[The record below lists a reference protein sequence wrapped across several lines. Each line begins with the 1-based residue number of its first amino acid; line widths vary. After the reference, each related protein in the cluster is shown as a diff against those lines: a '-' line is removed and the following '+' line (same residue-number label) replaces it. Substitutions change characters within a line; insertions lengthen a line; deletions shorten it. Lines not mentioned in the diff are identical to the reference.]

1 MKSKLN
7 TTDKFICELDR
18 AIRINIGLLSTFK
31 PGPVKT
37 YKNIKLTSEDRK
49 TSARLMR
56 INHTGEIC
64 AQALYQGQAIST
76 KSPEI
81 SQMMKRAAEEE
92 TDHLIWCEVRLREL
106 ESRVSYLNPIF
117 YLGSFL
123 IGTLAGTLGDKIN
136 LGLVAATEDGVVKHL
151 QDHLEKLPEKDDRSR
166 EILLR
171 MKEDEK
177 QHADKAIAAGAQQYP
192 TLVKG
197 LMNWASKIM
206 TRTTYWI

>member
-7 TTDKFICELDR
+7 ATDKFICELDR

-49 TSARLMR
+49 ISARLMR

-76 KSPEI
+76 KNPEI

-136 LGLVAATEDGVVKHL
+136 LGLVAATENGVVKHL

-192 TLVKG
+192 ALVKG

>member
-7 TTDKFICELDR
+7 ATDKFICELDR

-76 KSPEI
+76 KNPEI

-123 IGTLAGTLGDKIN
+123 ISDRGTNFI
-136 LGLVAATEDGVVKHL
+136 
-151 QDHLEKLPEKDDRSR
+151 
-166 EILLR
+166 
-171 MKEDEK
+171 
-177 QHADKAIAAGAQQYP
+177 
-192 TLVKG
+192 
-197 LMNWASKIM
+197 
-206 TRTTYWI
+206 